1 MVNTTFNIN
10 TTDPMGYSKSLVEIG
25 NTKHQLWNGI
35 QLTFDK
41 PQVKTSSQVFI
52 KNDLHFYRTD
62 YKVDLNILLKVN
74 QEELDEKYIDFR
86 INNLGNISSIIEEK
100 ELHLDPANKK
110 EKSCHVFI
118 KKELLSIDK
127 ETIDTK
133 RKRMSNFSG
142 INKLTSDIL
151 SIPATGNNNALLI
164 EGKMLELSHA
174 FLEFLHA
181 PLISTPS
188 FLSCDYKLSCIQ
200 NAKTILEKNY
210 SNPPT
215 IKKLSKLVGIN
226 LNQLKIGFKYLFD
239 TTIRQFVINLRLD
252 KARHFI
258 LNTRLPLGEI
268 CNKIGY
274 VNHGHFSKLYKKRF
288 GLSPLAERG
297 VTA

>member
-1 MVNTTFNIN
+1 MGNTTFQIN

-35 QLTFDK
+35 ELKFDQH
-41 PQVKTSSQVFI
+41 QVKTSSQIFI

-62 YKVDLNILLKVN
+62 YEVGLNILLKVN

-86 INNLGNISSIIEEK
+86 INNLGKVTSIIEEK
-100 ELHLDPANKK
+100 KLHLNPANKK

-118 KKELLSIDK
+118 KKELLSTDK
-127 ETIDTK
+127 ETIDAK
-133 RKRMSNFSG
+133 RKRMSSFSS

-164 EGKMLELSHA
+164 EGKMLALSHA
-174 FLEFLHA
+174 YLEFLHA

-200 NAKTILEKNY
+200 NAKNILEENY

-215 IKKLSKLVGIN
+215 IRVLSKQVGIN
-226 LNQLKIGFKYLFD
+226 VNQLKIGFKYLFD

-252 KARHFI
+252 EAHHLI
-258 LNTRLPLGEI
+258 MNTRMPLGEI
-268 CNKIGY
+268 CNKVGY
-274 VNHGHFSKLYKKRF
+274 VNHGHFSKLYRKKF
-288 GLSPLAERG
+288 GVSPLAERG
-297 VTA
+297 PIA